1 MAFSIDKEVQDFGP
15 YKLVIREP
23 KGARAY
29 CVLWRGGEKL
39 AYAESESKEAA
50 FNEMLRLL
58 GIRQLTL
65 AKAQGSAPLTA
76 TQVATTFRYLWSH
89 LTSSQKRMLHALHAA
104 HDHEMSVPALANVVS
119 FRGHSGV
126 NLWLGLAGAMFANEC
141 PRAEGEMLQHEDGT
155 PVMTSWF
162 ALWDEP
168 RSVWTM
174 RPEVAEGMR
183 QAECVA
189 SQ

>member
-1 MAFSIDKEVQDFGP
+1 MTFSVEKEVQDFGP

-23 KGARAY
+23 KGAKAY
-29 CVLWRGGEKL
+29 SVLWRGGEKL
-39 AYAESESKEAA
+39 AHAEGESKEAA
-50 FNEMLRLL
+50 FNEMLRML
-58 GIRQLTL
+58 GIRQLEL
-65 AKAQGSAPLTA
+65 AKAQGGDPLTVS
-76 TQVATTFRYLWSH
+76 QVATAFRYLWKH
-89 LTSSQKRMLHALHAA
+89 LTSSQQRMLQALYRATNG
-104 HDHEMSVPALANVVS
+104 EMSVPALANVVA

-141 PRAEGEMLQHEDGT
+141 PRADGEMLHREDGA

-168 RSVWTM
+168 RSVWIM

-189 SQ
+189 P

>member
-1 MAFSIDKEVQDFGP
+1 MTFSVDKEVQDFGP
-15 YKLVIREP
+15 YKLVIRQP

-29 CVLWRGGEKL
+29 SVLWRGGEKL
-39 AYAESESKEAA
+39 AYAEAESREAA

-58 GIRQLTL
+58 GIRQLEL
-65 AKAQGSAPLTA
+65 AQAQGNKPLSAE
-76 TQVATTFRYLWSH
+76 QVATTFRYLWGF
-89 LTSSQKRMLHALHAA
+89 LTRAQQRMLQALHRAPQR
-104 HDHEMSVPALANVVS
+104 EMTVPALAEVVG

-141 PRAEGEMLQHEDGT
+141 PRAEGEMLYREDGT

-162 ALWDEP
+162 ALWDDP

-174 RPEVAEGMR
+174 RPEVADGMR
-183 QAECVA
+183 QAECIA
-189 SQ
+189 S